1 MSTAFADSGQS
12 AIEQPAA
19 MPAVSDHATGQA
31 VLDQPSGQAPSV
43 QGNAG
48 QAPPGQETVPATV
61 PANLS
66 EMTVEELLELS
77 SQSYRQLDRKHPVR
91 DALVQYY
98 AIARELETREA
109 QG

>member
-12 AIEQPAA
+12 ALEPAA
-19 MPAVSDHATGQA
+19 PVPAVSDRATGQA
-31 VLDQPSGQAPSV
+31 VLDQPSGPEAAV
-43 QGNAG
+43 Q
-48 QAPPGQETVPATV
+48 ETV

-66 EMTVEELLELS
+66 DMTVEELLALS
-77 SQSYRQLDRKHPVR
+77 SQSFRQLDRKHPVR

-109 QG
+109 LD